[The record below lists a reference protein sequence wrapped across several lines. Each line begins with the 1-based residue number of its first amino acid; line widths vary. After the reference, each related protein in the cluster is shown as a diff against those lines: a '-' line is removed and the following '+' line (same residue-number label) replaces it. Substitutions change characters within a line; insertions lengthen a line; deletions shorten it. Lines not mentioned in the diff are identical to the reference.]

1 MLRFM
6 LNKKLFT
13 VILRS
18 FLISQLF
25 AFQLGN
31 LEEPYQVTPVKIA
44 EDVRFV
50 AANNYQTFIIKNDDS
65 LWISGVKDYRDS
77 LPPSKNNLLS
87 DFIKIQTDVKE
98 IAVCN
103 ENIMILKNDS
113 SLFCMGSIPKEIKS
127 NSMKFQYVLNPIF
140 IDTNVKKIT
149 TGKKFFAYTKNN
161 GDVYFFGKLGTS
173 SKGLS
178 ITPKKLPYKAFDIS
192 TNEQSL
198 LLLTENNE
206 LLSTLDGKN
215 YIQIEKNVRKVS
227 GNLFIKTDSSLYAF
241 GNITTGS
248 LGILENNKETP
259 EFVMNDVKDIFFN
272 YWHSLIIKND
282 GGLYSCGGIFG
293 KPDSSTYSYMGFL
306 GDGSGKPQL
315 TPIKI
320 AENVIWGA
328 VSDFTTFFIKE
339 DGTLWGCGLN
349 NYDETVLYM

>member
-140 IDTNVKKIT
+140 IDTNVKK
-149 TGKKFFAYTKNN
+149 
-161 GDVYFFGKLGTS
+161 
-173 SKGLS
+173 
-178 ITPKKLPYKAFDIS
+178 
-192 TNEQSL
+192 
-198 LLLTENNE
+198 
-206 LLSTLDGKN
+206 
-215 YIQIEKNVRKVS
+215 
-227 GNLFIKTDSSLYAF
+227 
-241 GNITTGS
+241 
-248 LGILENNKETP
+248 
-259 EFVMNDVKDIFFN
+259 
-272 YWHSLIIKND
+272 
-282 GGLYSCGGIFG
+282 
-293 KPDSSTYSYMGFL
+293 
-306 GDGSGKPQL
+306 
-315 TPIKI
+315 
-320 AENVIWGA
+320 
-328 VSDFTTFFIKE
+328 
-339 DGTLWGCGLN
+339 
-349 NYDETVLYM
+349 